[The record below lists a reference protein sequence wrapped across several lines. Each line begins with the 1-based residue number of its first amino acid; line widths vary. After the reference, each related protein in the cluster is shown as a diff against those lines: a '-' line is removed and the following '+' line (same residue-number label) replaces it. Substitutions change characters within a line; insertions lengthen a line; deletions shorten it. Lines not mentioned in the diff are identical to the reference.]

1 MGRPPGTYPG
11 PAAAPAPDPHAT
23 GTPHEG
29 NNRQARLGRNIFG
42 RKKPAYTKKFE
53 GRCEELKTH
62 VYDMTSPK
70 ESATTFTTTTT
81 EIAKHVGSKYKMGNY
96 MKRLIKKLT
105 FIGPSK
111 PSRS

>member
-1 MGRPPGTYPG
+1 
-11 PAAAPAPDPHAT
+11 
-23 GTPHEG
+23 
-29 NNRQARLGRNIFG
+29 
-42 RKKPAYTKKFE
+42 
-53 GRCEELKTH
+53 
-62 VYDMTSPK
+62 MTSPK
-70 ESATTFTTTTT
+70 EAATTFTTTTT